1 MAEAAELPDWSP
13 VEYIAYLQLL
23 ARMHL
28 DERLRGKVDPADV
41 VQETLL
47 KAHQAREQCRGGTEA
62 ERVAW
67 LRRILANTLTDLV
80 RRFLDSDRRNVALE
94 RSLEDS
100 LQQSSARLEQW
111 LTDGQ
116 TPPDVQ
122 AERHES
128 LVWLAGGLAT
138 LPDDQRQAIELRH
151 LQGLGLG
158 EIARQ
163 MGRSRASVA
172 GLLRRGLDALRK
184 RPGETAP

>member
-47 KAHQAREQCRGGTEA
+47 KAYQAREQCRGGTEA

-100 LQQSSARLEQW
+100 LQQSSARL
-111 LTDGQ
+111 
-116 TPPDVQ
+116 
-122 AERHES
+122 
-128 LVWLAGGLAT
+128 
-138 LPDDQRQAIELRH
+138 
-151 LQGLGLG
+151 
-158 EIARQ
+158 
-163 MGRSRASVA
+163 
-172 GLLRRGLDALRK
+172 
-184 RPGETAP
+184 